1 MEDVG
6 LDDVELVQISTK
18 ELNRHLKKK
27 NIDKPRQKEVKARR
41 RTLKNRS
48 VAVLNLCR
56 RNIELDWARN
66 FWAPGFR
73 FRARQI

>member
-41 RTLKNRS
+41 RTLKNR
-48 VAVLNLCR
+48 
-56 RNIELDWARN
+56 
-66 FWAPGFR
+66 
-73 FRARQI
+73 

>member
-56 RNIELDWARN
+56 RNIELEWTQN